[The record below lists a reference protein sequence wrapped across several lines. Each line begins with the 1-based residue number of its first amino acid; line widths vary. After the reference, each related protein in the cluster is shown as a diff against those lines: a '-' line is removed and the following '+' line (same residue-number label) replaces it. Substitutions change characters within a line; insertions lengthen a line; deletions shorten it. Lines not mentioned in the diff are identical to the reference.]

1 MSNTNK
7 NVINRNASPS
17 AYGWAFQVGAGI
29 KLMLENVKEFTAL
42 KMEGKND
49 DIEITMPNGKIY
61 AQAKSTTIIG
71 NQSSANENL
80 KDALATLSDDTKSGN
95 NCIKLIYITNILNP
109 FSTSQTVGPFYNQ
122 YDTSYDFSTLPP
134 EDKQK
139 IISIVGDNFP
149 VEQLQVH
156 IVKFFGEGN
165 NKFDSIKNYIRS
177 FVSEALGD
185 ASLSSNLFD
194 KWYTLFSLNCTDK
207 PKDEMSFDK
216 TKKEI
221 MYPVIVLAIDPPIP
235 LEQFQKVSDYDDY
248 DEIVQQYRDLINQ
261 RACEYD
267 FTSALLG
274 EYNTQKAKVD
284 SANRANFKYDY
295 VNNNWQQYE
304 EAFNQ
309 IEDDEIR
316 MAVTKLTLLTI
327 IIKAAKLDRIHKAA
341 NIE

>member
-1 MSNTNK
+1 MSDTNK
-7 NVINRNASPS
+7 NTINRNASPS

-61 AQAKSTTIIG
+61 AQAKSTTVMG

-80 KDALATLSDDTKSGN
+80 NNALATLSDDVKNDTK
-95 NCIKLIYITNILNP
+95 CIKLIYITNILNP
-109 FSTSQTVGPFYNQ
+109 FSTSQTISPFYNQ

-139 IISIVGDNFP
+139 IISIVGNNFP

-156 IVKFFGEGN
+156 ILKFFGEGD

-185 ASLSSNLFD
+185 PSLNANLFD

-216 TKKEI
+216 SKKEI
-221 MYPVIVLAIDPPIP
+221 MYPVIILAIDPPIP

-248 DEIVQQYRDLINQ
+248 GEIVKQYRDLINE
-261 RACEYD
+261 RASEYD

-274 EYNTQKAKVD
+274 EYNTQKANIE
-284 SANRANFKYDY
+284 SSNRANFKYDY

-304 EAFNQ
+304 ESFNQ
-309 IEDDEIR
+309 ITDIEIR
-316 MAVTKLTLLTI
+316 QAVTKLTLLTI
-327 IIKAAKLDRIHKAA
+327 IIKASKLDKIHKAA
-341 NIE
+341 NIK

>member
-1 MSNTNK
+1 MSTNNRDK
-7 NVINRNASPS
+7 NRNASPS

-42 KMEGKND
+42 KMEGKKD

-71 NQSSANENL
+71 NQSGARENL
-80 KDALATLSDDTKSGN
+80 KKALATLSDDAKSDN

-109 FSTSQTVGPFYNQ
+109 FSTSQTISPFYNQ

-139 IISIVGDNFP
+139 IISIVGNDFP

-185 ASLSSNLFD
+185 PSLSANLFE
-194 KWYTLFSLNCTDK
+194 KWYTLFSLDCTDK
-207 PKDEMSFDK
+207 PKDEMSFAK
-216 TKKEI
+216 NKKEI

-248 DEIVQQYRDLINQ
+248 DEIVKQYRDLINQ
-261 RACEYD
+261 RASEYD
-267 FTSALLG
+267 FSSALLG
-274 EYNTQKAKVD
+274 EYNTQKANVD
-284 SANRANFKYDY
+284 SENRFNFKYDY
-295 VNNNWQQYE
+295 VNNHWQQYE
-304 EAFNQ
+304 SFFNQ
-309 IEDDEIR
+309 IVDDDIR
-316 MAVTKLTLLTI
+316 KAVTKLTLLTI
-327 IIKAAKLDRIHKAA
+327 IVRAGKLDKIHKAA
-341 NIE
+341 NIK